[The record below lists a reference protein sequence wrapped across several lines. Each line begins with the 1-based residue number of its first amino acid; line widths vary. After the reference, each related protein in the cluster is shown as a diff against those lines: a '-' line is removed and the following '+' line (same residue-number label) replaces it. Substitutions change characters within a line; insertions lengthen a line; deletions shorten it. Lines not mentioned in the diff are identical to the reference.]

1 MRRDVI
7 SSVLEDGDN
16 DTKDFDTD
24 TTQTTLASTKYI
36 KTGCKTELC
45 NTCHFPLAEQ
55 RYVGCGV
62 RCICEQ
68 RANYGVTS
76 CFRVFYGEYVSME
89 NS

>member
-1 MRRDVI
+1 MRRDII
-7 SSVLEDGDN
+7 SSALEDGDN

-55 RYVGCGV
+55 RNVGCGV
-62 RCICEQ
+62 RCIYEQ
-68 RANYGVTS
+68 KANYYGVTS
-76 CFRVFYGEYVSME
+76 CFRVFYGEYVE

>member
-16 DTKDFDTD
+16 DTKDFDK
-24 TTQTTLASTKYI
+24 LASLKYI

-55 RYVGCGV
+55 RYMGCGV

-76 CFRVFYGEYVSME
+76 CFRVFYGEYVE